1 MIKKKIWERIIPLSQ
16 ADRNFDIK
24 FWQAQGARVRF
35 RVAWNMVVDYY
46 RMKGLDMNELRLD
59 ESKERLLRRR
69 K

>member
-1 MIKKKIWERIIPLSQ
+1 LIKKKIWERIIPLSQ